1 MKQYRWGFL
10 TLLYLFLVLPVM
22 NYVYK
27 VTSKYILAC
36 TFILTSF
43 LLTIESKSINVSY
56 PSFHNSLTTPDTL
69 PHPNRNKSVQ
79 KLREML
85 KTDSAQRSPIKN
97 SDINKS
103 PDTSLSLQ
111 RRDTFDLKVSRDSL
125 DAPMDYSAD
134 DSMVLD
140 VPSKKIILYG
150 KQTKLHY
157 KGNDLSAP
165 MIQLDQE
172 TGIVGAYLKRDSTG
186 KVIAFPT
193 FKQDDLTTVSD
204 SIRFNTRTGKGIT
217 KSSYTQQGEIFV
229 YGEDIKKISND
240 VFYIKRA
247 RFTTC
252 DYDTPH
258 FAFVSN
264 RMKFINNKWAY
275 SGPVHPEFEGVPLP
289 IYFPFGI
296 YPLTQGRHSGFLAPQ
311 FTTNQQKGLGL
322 EGIGYYKILG
332 PYWDIILRSNIYSY
346 GGYSMNINPRYMKRY
361 HYSGNLNLEIQHF
374 NLNFKGDPDFQTN
387 RSYFFTWTHT
397 QDSKAR
403 PGTNFSANVHA
414 GSSSFNRSVPN
425 DPVRNFNNQLQSSIA
440 YSKTWKNKNL
450 TIVANHSQ
458 NTQSKLVDIHLPD
471 VGFNINTIY
480 PFRSKEE
487 VGTLKWYENIGIA
500 YNGNASSRFSFY
512 DTMPQIFKHISDT
525 LLVGAHHSL
534 PITLSLPQIGSF
546 QISPSISYDE
556 TWYQRKT
563 IRTWDTVQHK
573 LITSEKKGFYTARQ
587 MSFGLGASTRII
599 GMYSAR
605 HKDAKIQNIRH
616 EIRPTFGIAYM
627 PNMNKR
633 NYYEVQTDTLN
644 NKQVYSVFDNNVYGA
659 YGNTRFGGISF
670 GIDNNL
676 QMKVRNKKD
685 TGENAVKKITLIDGL
700 SMNGGYNFLLDSFQL
715 STLSLSLRS
724 TLFDKLNLTA
734 FANIDPYDVDR
745 FGRRLKDLL
754 WKRKPLSFG
763 RFLSG
768 NLALSTSFQGGNKG
782 TGTKKVLSRVQNS
795 QYGYSNDEYQNE
807 LGNIRNNPGQ
817 FADFN
822 IPWSVNFQYALNL
835 GRSFKD
841 SVIGFKNSIEHSA
854 VFGGSINLTPKW
866 QIQLNGSYNFT
877 AKQLGYIPITLSR
890 EMHCWQMSISISP
903 VGNKFYSIYISPKS
917 GLLRDLKINRTRSFS
932 TY

>member
-1 MKQYRWGFL
+1 MFSN
-10 TLLYLFLVLPVM
+10 M

-36 TFILTSF
+36 TFIFTA
-43 LLTIESKSINVSY
+43 LLITLESKSIKARHF
-56 PSFHNSLTTPDTL
+56 SFHISLTAPDSLPVPNKNKLTQKIRETSKEDTARNIQIKRRDLSRSFDTTL
-69 PHPNRNKSVQ
+69 PLQ
-79 KLREML
+79 K
-85 KTDSAQRSPIKN
+85 T
-97 SDINKS
+97 
-103 PDTSLSLQ
+103 
-111 RRDTFDLKVSRDSL
+111 DTFDLKVSRDSL
-125 DAPMDYSAD
+125 DAPMDYAAD

-140 VPSKKIILYG
+140 VTAQKIILYG
-150 KQTKLHY
+150 KQAKVHY

-165 MIQLDQE
+165 VIQLDQE
-172 TGIVGAYLKRDSTG
+172 TGIVSASLKRDSTG

-193 FKQDDLTTVSD
+193 FKQDELTTVSD
-204 SIRFNTRTGKGIT
+204 SIKFNTRTGKGIT

-275 SGPVHPEFEGVPLP
+275 SGPVHPEFEGVPVP

-322 EGIGYYKILG
+322 EGLGYYKILG

-346 GGYSMNINPRYMKRY
+346 GGWSMNINPRYMKRY
-361 HYSGNLNLEIQHF
+361 HYSGSVNLEIQHF

-387 RSYFFTWTHT
+387 RSFFFTWNHT

-403 PGTNFSANVHA
+403 PGTSFSANVHA
-414 GSSSFNRSVPN
+414 GSSSFNQNVPN
-425 DPVRNFNNQLQSSIA
+425 DPIRNFNNQLQSSVA
-440 YSKTWKNKNL
+440 YSKTWKDKNL
-450 TIVANHSQ
+450 TIVGNHSQ

-471 VGFNINTIY
+471 IGFNINTIY
-480 PFRSKEE
+480 PFRNKEA

-534 PITLSLPQIGSF
+534 PITLSLPQIGPF
-546 QISPSISYDE
+546 QVSPSISYDE

-563 IRTWDTVQHK
+563 MRTWDSVQHK
-573 LITSEKKGFYTARQ
+573 VTTSEKKGFYTARQ

-599 GMYSAR
+599 GMYTASNKNSR
-605 HKDAKIQNIRH
+605 IQAIRH
-616 EIRPTFGIAYM
+616 EIRPTFGIAYT

-633 NYYEVQTDTLN
+633 NYYQVQTDTFN
-644 NKQVYSVFDNNVYGA
+644 NKQVYSVFDNNIYGP
-659 YGNTRFGGISF
+659 YGNLAFGGISF

-676 QMKVRNKKD
+676 QLKVRNKKD
-685 TGENAVKKITLIDGL
+685 TGENALKKVTLIDGL
-700 SMNGGYNFLLDSFQL
+700 SLNGGYNFLIDSFQL
-715 STLSLSLRS
+715 SVLGLSLRS

-734 FANIDPYDVDR
+734 SANVDPYDVDKY
-745 FGRRLKDLL
+745 GRRLKDLL

-763 RFLSG
+763 RFLTG
-768 NLALSTSFQGGNKG
+768 NLALSTAFQGGNKG
-782 TGTKKVLSRVQNS
+782 DGTKKVLSRVQNS

-807 LGNIRNNPGQ
+807 LGYIRNNPGQ

-822 IPWSVNFQYALNL
+822 IPWSVNFQYALNFE
-835 GRSFKD
+835 RTFKD
-841 SVIGFKNSIEHSA
+841 SIIGFRNSIEHSA
-854 VFGGSINLTPKW
+854 VFGGSITLTPKW
-866 QIQLNGSYNFT
+866 QVQLNGTYNFT
-877 AKQLGYIPITLSR
+877 AKKIGYIPITLSR

-903 VGNKFYSIYISPKS
+903 VGPSKFYSIYISPKS

-932 TY
+932 NN